1 MNSTINIKQVPV
13 ALTEYFKKYMLPH
26 VAENMRFWY
35 LLGAKAVIPKK
46 IAEFAPKLAE
56 FGAMDESGNI
66 DIDMVHKLLEETFN
80 DVQKA
85 QIGNFD
91 LNVADLPQFI
101 NFIKNGNQ

>member
-1 MNSTINIKQVPV
+1 
-13 ALTEYFKKYMLPH
+13 
-26 VAENMRFWY
+26 
-35 LLGAKAVIPKK
+35 
-46 IAEFAPKLAE
+46 
-56 FGAMDESGNI
+56 MDESGNI

-101 NFIKNGNQ
+101 NFIKNGNK